1 MKLLFRIAKNE
12 FRYLFYSP
20 IAWFL
25 IIVFLVQC
33 ALVYTSPVYDLAL
46 YQDMVLK
53 NNPMPRISM
62 ATESLTLKVFLMGGI
77 FSRAIGNLYLFI
89 PLLTMGLVSREINNG
104 TVKLLY
110 SSPVQLRQ
118 IVLGKYLGIMLYSLL
133 LIGIIGIFMITG
145 IFNIKDADYGILFS
159 AALGFYLIVCAY
171 SAIGLFMSSLSTYQ
185 IVSAL
190 ASFTIIFILSR
201 IGGLWQKYDFVRDLT
216 YFLSLQNRTGK
227 MLQGL
232 VTTKDVIYF
241 IVVSS
246 MFVGFTLIK
255 LRNGREVKPWYI
267 KAGRFAGVF
276 AATLII
282 GYVTSRP
289 ALTGYWDTSATKMNT
304 IHPRTQQLLKEMG
317 DTTLEVT
324 LYTNLVDR
332 MVSSGLPDV
341 RNVNYLGDFW
351 EAYLRFKPGI
361 SFKYEYYYDNDAKAT
376 DSALYKMLPG
386 KSLKQIATEFAESL
400 DMDLSMFKT
409 PEEMRRM
416 IDLKP
421 EGYRLI
427 MQLKYKGRTEYLRTF
442 EDNFV
447 WSDEQNM
454 NAALKHL
461 LYGDVPKLLFVS
473 GELERNI
480 YKKGEREYAFHT
492 TLKIARNA
500 LVNMG
505 FDVDTINLATQHIPE
520 GITALILADPKMDLS
535 PAVHDKL
542 KNYIDAGG
550 NMLITGEPGKQYVL
564 NPLLKQIG
572 VQLMNGQLVQPTY
585 NETPDRVMPYLTATA
600 AGLAEEPL
608 VLYLR
613 KMLQAHNTRD
623 SVQTQMRGV
632 AGISYA
638 GDSAFKVA
646 PLAMTS
652 PGRVWLKAGD
662 LVTDSTLP
670 PFNPLAGDIKQAS
683 FPTMV
688 QLTRSIHG
696 KEQRIVVCGDADF
709 LSNNQTGDH
718 SVGRALYSWLSYNQY
733 PVYTPRPQP
742 EDTRLQINAAVA
754 GVQKFVYI
762 WVLPGVIL
770 LLGTILLIRRKRK

>member
-53 NNPMPRISM
+53 NNPRPTISM
-62 ATESLTLKVFLMGGI
+62 AADSLTLKVFLAGGI
-77 FSRAIGNLYLFI
+77 FLRAIGNLYLFI
-89 PLLTMGLVSREINNG
+89 PLLTMGLISREINNG
-104 TVKLLY
+104 TIKLLY

-118 IVLGKYLGIMLYSLL
+118 IVLGKYLGIMFYSLL
-133 LIGIIGIFMITG
+133 LIAIIGIFMITG
-145 IFNIKDADYGILFS
+145 FFNIKNADYGVLFS

-190 ASFTIIFILSR
+190 ASFTVIFILSR

-232 VTTKDVIYF
+232 ITTKDVIYF
-241 IVVSS
+241 IVVSW

-276 AATLII
+276 AVTLMT
-282 GYVTSRP
+282 GYITSRP
-289 ALTGYWDTSATKMNT
+289 AITGYWDTSATKMNT

-332 MVSSGLPDV
+332 LVAHGLPEV
-341 RNVNYLGDFW
+341 RNVSYLGNFW
-351 EAYLRFKPGI
+351 EAYLRFKPNI
-361 SFKYEYYYDNDAKAT
+361 SFKYEYYYDTDAKGT

-386 KSLKQIATEFAESL
+386 KNLKQIAAEYADAMDL
-400 DMDLSMFKT
+400 DLSMFKT
-409 PEEMRRM
+409 PEEMRKL

-442 EDNFV
+442 EDDFV
-447 WSDEQNM
+447 WADEQNM

-461 LYGDVPKLLFVS
+461 LYGDIPKLLFVS

-480 YKKGEREYAFHT
+480 YKMGEREYAYHT
-492 TLKIARNA
+492 TSKPARHA
-500 LVNMG
+500 LINVG
-505 FDVDTINLATQHIPE
+505 FDVDTINLTTQNIPA
-520 GITALILADPKMDLS
+520 GITALVLADPKMDLS
-535 PAVHDKL
+535 PAVYEKL

-564 NPLLKQIG
+564 NPLLQQIG

-585 NETPDRVMPYLTATA
+585 NETPDKVKPYLTATS
-600 AGLAEEPL
+600 AGLAEEPAML
-608 VLYLR
+608 VLR
-613 KMLQAHNTRD
+613 ERLQAHLTGD
-623 SVQTQMRGV
+623 SIKILMPGV
-632 AGISYA
+632 AGISYTR
-638 GDSAFKVA
+638 DSAFTVA

-652 PGRVWLKAGD
+652 PDRVWLKAGN

-670 PFNPLAGDIKQAS
+670 PFNPLEGDIKQAS
-683 FPTMV
+683 FPTVV
-688 QLTRSIHG
+688 QLTRSVRG
-696 KEQRIVVCGDADF
+696 KEQRIIVCGDADF
-709 LSNNQTGDH
+709 LSNRRLAESFFGN
-718 SVGRALYSWLSYNQY
+718 ALHSWLNYNQF

-742 EDTRLQINAAVA
+742 EDTRLQVNAEVA
-754 GVQKFVYI
+754 GLQKIIYI

-770 LLGTILLIRRKRK
+770 LIGIILLIRRKRK